1 MINISIVSAMI
12 RRYIYNL
19 RHDLNSF
26 TDAFYQPAM
35 QIIIWGLTS
44 RYIEK
49 TSGELPQIILA
60 ILSGVVFWMII
71 SQSQQDITVG
81 LLREFWDRNLVNVFA
96 SPIRLRE
103 WITAVI
109 FTGIIKLCFSL
120 SFAITLVYFLYATNI
135 FTYGFLLI
143 PFIISLLI
151 TGWAIGF
158 FITGLLIRYGHT
170 VQAFAWI
177 GIEGLVPFSAVFYP
191 ASALPV
197 WMQKVSLFIPPSYI
211 FQGMRNVIQSGQLN
225 YSDLVISFILNILY
239 LTLSIWFF
247 VIMFNKSR
255 KLGLG
260 RLI

>member
-1 MINISIVSAMI
+1 MINISIVSAMV
-12 RRYIYNL
+12 RRYVYNL

-35 QIIIWGLTS
+35 QIIIWGFTS
-44 RYIEK
+44 SYLQK
-49 TSGELPQIILA
+49 ASGDLPQIILS

-96 SPIRLRE
+96 SPLRLRE
-103 WITAVI
+103 WIIAVI
-109 FTGIIKLCFSL
+109 LTGVIKLCFSL
-120 SFAITLVYFLYATNI
+120 LFAIALVFFLYATNI
-135 FTYGFLLI
+135 FSYGFLLI
-143 PFIISLLI
+143 PFVISLLI

-158 FITGLLIRYGHT
+158 FITGLLIRFGHT

-177 GIEGLVPFSAVFYP
+177 GVEALVPFAAVFYP
-191 ASALPV
+191 VSVLPL
-197 WMQKVSLFIPPSYI
+197 WMQKVSLFVPPSYI
-211 FQGMRNVIQSGQLN
+211 FNGMRSVIQSGQMN
-225 YSDLVISFILNILY
+225 YTDLAMSFILNILY

-247 VIMFNKSR
+247 VIMFDKSK